1 MISKLEKLIANTS
14 KIYVIDTIKSLDKT
28 GLSKDEFNYV
38 KQQYKDHKIAYFEFN
53 RLKYAD
59 FVVVLDTTKSD
70 VANLEQARIAGKT
83 MQTRLSKLKF
93 TAIQVVDECSKPALC
108 LSFAEGVCLSNYKFI
123 KHKTKPKHL
132 LLNVQIFSK
141 KLSKAEIDTLNL
153 RCDAVCFCKD
163 LINEPHNFQSAT
175 QFSKALADKAKAVG
189 VKATVFDK
197 KRIESLKMGG
207 LLGVNKGSIHPPT
220 FTILEW
226 KPKSAKSSKPI
237 VLVGK
242 GLVFDTGG
250 MNLKTGDFMNDM
262 KSDMSGGAT
271 VAATVFALA
280 AMQSKHHVV
289 ALIPATD
296 NRLCAQALVPGD
308 VITMRSGKT
317 VEVVNTDAEG
327 RLILADALDYA
338 KLYKPQL
345 VIDAATLTGSAAR
358 AIGKHGIVAMQ
369 NNAENFLQQL
379 QKSGEEVCERVV
391 EFPLW
396 DEYAEE
402 LKSEVA
408 DIKNCGSAYAGAIT
422 AGKFL
427 TEFTDYP
434 YIHLDIAGVAFN
446 STAYKYFG
454 SQASG
459 FGVRLLLKFLEELR
473 MKVSQITQ

>member
-1 MISKLEKLIANTS
+1 MIAKLEKKSENKS
-14 KIYVIDTIKSLDKT
+14 KVYIIDNVKNLEKT
-28 GLSKDEFNYV
+28 RLSKDEINYV

-53 RLKYAD
+53 RFVYTD
-59 FVVVLDTTKSD
+59 FVAVLDTSKSD
-70 VANLEQARIAGKT
+70 VANFEQARIAGKN
-83 MQTRLSKLKF
+83 MQTRLSKLNFF
-93 TAIQVVDECSKPALC
+93 TIQLIDECLNPILC
-108 LSFAEGVCLSNYKFI
+108 MTFAEGLRLSNYQFT
-123 KHKTKPKHL
+123 KHKTKPKNQYL
-132 LLNVQIFSK
+132 DIQIVSK
-141 KLSKAEIDTLNL
+141 KLSKTKIDTLNL
-153 RCDAVCFCKD
+153 YCEAVYFCKD
-163 LINEPHNFQSAT
+163 LINEPHNFQSAV
-175 QFSKALADKAKAVG
+175 QFSKTLANKAKTLG
-189 VKATVFDK
+189 VKAIIFDK
-197 KRIESLKMGG
+197 KHIESLKMGG
-207 LLGVNKGSIHPPT
+207 LLGVNKGSTNPPT

-226 KPKSAKSSKPI
+226 KPQSIKNSKPI

-250 MNLKTGDFMNDM
+250 MNLKTDNFMNDM
-262 KSDMSGGAT
+262 KYDMAGGAT
-271 VAATVFALA
+271 VAATIFGLA
-280 AMQSKHHVV
+280 ATKSKHHVI
-289 ALIPATD
+289 ALIPSTD
-296 NRLCAQALVPGD
+296 NRPGAHALVPGD

-345 VIDAATLTGSAAR
+345 VIDAATLTGSASR

-369 NNAENFLQQL
+369 TNAEKFLQIL
-379 QKSGEEVCERVV
+379 QKSGEEVCERIV

-396 DEYAEE
+396 EEYTEE

-434 YIHLDIAGVAFN
+434 FIHLDIAGVAFN
-446 STAYKYFG
+446 TTAYKYFG

-459 FGVRLLLKFLEELR
+459 FGVRLLINFFEK
-473 MKVSQITQ
+473 M